1 MKFVL
6 IILAIVAFFGAI
18 GYIAGII
25 KWLQEWRRV
34 KRMRKMVEELPEVQK
49 WRRSQGFEVDLN
61 KAMLE
66 AKGNFSRAME
76 ILAKKRGWNRGQN
89 GLERDDTQESK
100 R

>member
-6 IILAIVAFFGAI
+6 IILAIVAVFGAI
-18 GYIAGII
+18 GFIAGII
-25 KWLQEWRRV
+25 KWLQEWRR
-34 KRMRKMVEELPEVQK
+34 
-49 WRRSQGFEVDLN
+49 SQEFEVDLN

-76 ILAKKRGWNRGQN
+76 ILAQKRGWNRGQN
-89 GLERDDTQESK
+89 GLERDDNQESK